1 MLMIQWSK
9 ILQMDDY
16 YVNVCEYI
24 SYWLSMSVV
33 FSIKYIL
40 GLIIFVSG
48 GIKELENSAL
58 KVLDVCILLYF
69 EKIEL
74 YNSDQRVLLTTS
86 QIWSGV
92 LGFVGRLIILFAMA
106 CTYLIS
112 LIMRL
117 FSWRFLL
124 VISVSLRAVMT
135 CIMFHFLEAA
145 ELKCLLK
152 LVVMMLAIFCRWW
165 GSRH

>member
-1 MLMIQWSK
+1 
-9 ILQMDDY
+9 
-16 YVNVCEYI
+16 
-24 SYWLSMSVV
+24 MSVV

-86 QIWSGV
+86 QI
-92 LGFVGRLIILFAMA
+92 
-106 CTYLIS
+106 
-112 LIMRL
+112 
-117 FSWRFLL
+117 
-124 VISVSLRAVMT
+124 
-135 CIMFHFLEAA
+135 
-145 ELKCLLK
+145 
-152 LVVMMLAIFCRWW
+152 
-165 GSRH
+165 